1 MSSFDHKSL
10 NHFHN
15 CIPNNLYCDNWCLQK
30 VMACRR
36 ELVEYDQQ
44 QREAVAAKGQV
55 PVPTGAKPKV
65 ASVENKSSKASLGS
79 DTSKREWYG
88 LLHHFH

>member
-1 MSSFDHKSL
+1 
-10 NHFHN
+10 
-15 CIPNNLYCDNWCLQK
+15 
-30 VMACRR
+30 MACRR

-79 DTSKREWYG
+79 DTSKREW
-88 LLHHFH
+88 